1 MTLVSIFWFKRRR
14 LKNPITLCAISY
26 FCPHVS
32 NIWQARARSMLLTS
46 LGERNF
52 NDWKQLFYC
61 MTKKITRTF
70 LRNKS
75 VFAFRSHF
83 LLKLLQRAR
92 ANIHCTSLSEARL
105 QAVPPFWQSPL
116 RELQKKMWKKIDD
129 QTRVMVFA
137 EKEVLL
143 VMWRVAVT

>member
-1 MTLVSIFWFKRRR
+1 
-14 LKNPITLCAISY
+14 
-26 FCPHVS
+26 
-32 NIWQARARSMLLTS
+32 MLLTS

-52 NDWKQLFYC
+52 NNWKQFFLLHDEE
-61 MTKKITRTF
+61 ITRTF

-75 VFAFRSHF
+75 VPAFRSHF

-92 ANIHCTSLSEARL
+92 ANIHYTSLSEARL
-105 QAVPPFWQSPL
+105 QAVPSFWQSPS
-116 RELQKKMWKKIDD
+116 RELLKKMWQKIDVRWELDESMLKIDD

-143 VMWRVAVT
+143 VMWRVAVTWYFFVMSRRNIRNF